1 MCLVNFETQYRKQNS
16 IEKLKDWLFD
26 IRAFPPFINLIRCSY
41 QVQSKLKVVNMNDQ
55 QPYIM
60 IELTLLKKMAAD
72 MAAPMR
78 WKKCLMIVTLI
89 QLLFLKMIFL
99 YRYVLPLYKP
109 CWAQYL
115 RVF

>member
-26 IRAFPPFINLIRCSY
+26 IRAFPPFINLIRRSY

-60 IELTLLKKMAAD
+60 IELTLLKKNGGRYGGANEMEEMLD
-72 MAAPMR
+72 DSNPNSTS
-78 WKKCLMIVTLI
+78 IFENDFLI
-89 QLLFLKMIFL
+89 
-99 YRYVLPLYKP
+99 
-109 CWAQYL
+109 
-115 RVF
+115 